1 MSLQGER
8 TLNIVRMIIQISFLY
23 VLYLLGVFIQKTFHL
38 FIPGSII
45 GMLLLFILLLTNV
58 IKQDWIKAGSLLLI
72 RYLPLFF
79 VPVTVGIMNYLDL
92 FKGKGLVIIV
102 IVLISTILVMMGTGW
117 ISQWLVRRQE
127 E

>member
-1 MSLQGER
+1 M
-8 TLNIVRMIIQISFLY
+8 NIVRMIIQISFLY